1 MFSNEGN
8 WKKDDNTR
16 AEPRSSNALTNL
28 SGRTGTQPQAPLQ
41 PEPKN
46 SVPGS
51 QDRGGSKLV
60 VGPNIKMKGVEV
72 TDCDTL
78 IVEGHIEA
86 TLDSR
91 LVQVTENGVFTGNA
105 SMDVAEI
112 WGRLEGEFTVR
123 QQLIIHP
130 SGRVNGH
137 VRYRKIRVEEGGEIS
152 GEISTLSGAPASES
166 AVRTPETKSVKSVPA
181 VSKENSRATAS
192 T

>member
-1 MFSNEGN
+1 MSNYDSVSG
-8 WKKDDNTR
+8 KKDDGQRN
-16 AEPRSSNALTNL
+16 EPRSSNSLISVGT
-28 SGRTGTQPQAPLQ
+28 RTGIHPSAPFQ
-41 PEPKN
+41 PEPEKPPPDLPQ
-46 SVPGS
+46 S
-51 QDRGGSKLV
+51 RGSKVV
-60 VGPNIKMKGVEV
+60 VGPNIKMTGVEV

-91 LVQVTENGVFTGNA
+91 VVQVGATGVLSGNA

-130 SGRVNGH
+130 SGRVNGC
-137 VRYRKIRVEEGGEIS
+137 VRYGRIRVEDGGEIS
-152 GEISTLSGAPASES
+152 GDISTLSAATESTATRIEPKSIKPA
-166 AVRTPETKSVKSVPA
+166 AVT
-181 VSKENSRATAS
+181 SKQSRRSDAS